1 MNSGLFLRLLISL
14 VLLFLIS
21 TSIMAYM
28 LLGEAKDS
36 ISQSR
41 LQQAHT
47 LAEGL
52 AEGSLDA
59 LAIKDYELIE
69 RWLLAVTPID
79 KFAYA
84 YLSRS
89 SGVIISHT
97 EVALVARKTKPV
109 GEIITPL
116 VRDITYMN
124 RPVREVVHSA
134 YLGKRHM
141 ANAHLAYFLDT
152 KPFYSESIVTSLLGL
167 LLISL
172 LTLSLVTF
180 LILRWALKPIETLAN
195 VMQKTTNYLPD
206 LSNKLLKRKDEVGLL
221 ARNFDSLMQRLSDSY
236 KELFNEKESTQVTLD
251 SIADAVIV
259 TDENGHVQYM
269 NKIAEHLTGWQLRD
283 AQSRPIKDI
292 VLLVDGDT
300 RKYIQNSV
308 YNNIEESGVVY
319 TSKSRLLISR
329 TNTEHWVQESA
340 ASLQNREN
348 KIFGVVLV
356 LTDITE
362 LHQVTQNLQH
372 QATHDSLTGLVNRYE
387 FETRLKQV
395 LKLAHAEG
403 ITSVL
408 CYLDIDQFKVINDT
422 EGHDAGDAML
432 KKFSTHLWQQDFLQK
447 SATLARLG
455 GDEFGVLLEDCTL
468 DDAYKITESIL
479 QAIDSF
485 VFIWQEKSFSVS
497 CSIGV
502 VPIDEK
508 SKSSIQIFTDADV
521 ACYTAKERGR
531 HGVYFYDRDKHGESL
546 HSQDV
551 RNATQLQHAM
561 QQERLMLYVQ
571 PIATLSQADNAVHHY
586 EFLLR
591 MLDENDEVVSAGSFI
606 TAAERFGLMQDIDR
620 WVIDNALKHAP
631 QFIAMTP
638 DVVLSINVSGNS
650 FSDQGLTD
658 YVISK
663 LDKYDIKPSNIC
675 FEITETA
682 AINNLQQAT
691 VFIKRLRQH
700 GCKFSLDDFGS
711 GLSSFTYLKKLAV
724 DYLKIDGAFVQDML
738 NDPIDCA
745 MVAAINQVG
754 HTMNIKTIA
763 EFACS
768 EHIIKRL
775 KQMGVD
781 YAQGFA
787 VGKPAAITTYQKDLT
802 GLTNKRP

>member
-1 MNSGLFLRLLISL
+1 MKSGLFLRLMLSLI
-14 VLLFLIS
+14 LLFFIS

-36 ISQSR
+36 ISESR

-47 LAEGL
+47 LAQGL

-69 RWLLAVTPID
+69 RWLLATTPID
-79 KFAYA
+79 EFAYA
-84 YLSRS
+84 YLSKS
-89 SGVIISHT
+89 DGLIISHT
-97 EVALVARKTKPV
+97 EAKMVARKSDPIGTIK
-109 GEIITPL
+109 TPL

-124 RPVREVVHSA
+124 RPVREVVHAA

-152 KPFYSESIVTSLLGL
+152 KPFYSENIVSNLVSL

-172 LTLSLVTF
+172 LSLSLATF
-180 LILRWALKPIETLAN
+180 FILRWALKPIETLAN
-195 VMQKTTNYLPD
+195 VMHQTTDYLPN
-206 LSNKLLKRKDEVGLL
+206 LSDSLLKRKDEVGLL
-221 ARNFDSLMQRLSDSY
+221 ARNFDSLMQRLSNSY

-269 NKIAEHLTGWQLRD
+269 NKIAEHLTGWQLSD
-283 AQSRPIKDI
+283 AQTRPIKDI

-300 RKYIQNSV
+300 RKHIQSTV
-308 YNNIEESGVVY
+308 YKNIEDSGVSY

-329 TNTEHWVQESA
+329 SSSEHWVQESA
-340 ASLQNREN
+340 ATLQNREN

-362 LHQVTQNLQH
+362 LHQVSENLQY

-387 FETRLKQV
+387 FETRLKYA
-395 LKLAHAEG
+395 LKLAHSNG

-432 KKFSTHLWQQDFLQK
+432 KKFSTHLRQQYLLRE
-447 SATLARLG
+447 STTLARLG
-455 GDEFGVLLEDCTL
+455 GDEFGILLGDCTL
-468 DDAYKITESIL
+468 DDAYRITESIL

-485 VFIWQEKSFSVS
+485 VFIWKDKSFSVS

-502 VPIDEK
+502 VPIDEN
-508 SKSSIQIFTDADV
+508 STSSIQIFTDADV

-531 HGVYFYDRDKHGESL
+531 HGVYFYDKNKHEESL

-551 RNATQLQHAM
+551 LHATLLQHAM
-561 QQERLMLYVQ
+561 QQGRLLLYAQ
-571 PIATLSQADNAVHHY
+571 PIADLSWADNGVHHY

-591 MLDENDEVVSAGSFI
+591 IRDEDNEIVSAGSLI
-606 TAAERFGLMQDIDR
+606 ASAERFGLMSDIDR
-620 WVIDNALKHAP
+620 WVIENALQQAP
-631 QFIAMTP
+631 QFIATTP
-638 DVVLSINVSGNS
+638 NVVLSINVSGNS
-650 FSDQGLTD
+650 LSDPGLTD

-663 LDKYDIKPSNIC
+663 LKQYNIKPSNIC

-691 VFIKRLRQH
+691 TFIQQVRQH

-711 GLSSFTYLKKLAV
+711 GLSSFTYLKNLAV
-724 DYLKIDGAFVQDML
+724 DYLKIDGVFVKHML
-738 NDPIDCA
+738 NDPIDHA

-768 EHIIKRL
+768 ELIIQRL

-787 VGKPAAITTYQKDLT
+787 VGEPVPISEYQADQT
-802 GLTNKRP
+802 GLDKKLS